1 MAVAGQ
7 GGGLVDALDVEE
19 NLALARDARG
29 LAADAAAV
37 DEWIDRLGLH
47 GLRHR
52 RVAVLSGGERQRAQ
66 VARVLVSGAALAVLD
81 EPTSQQDEANA
92 ERVVAALRAAADAG
106 TAVVVATHD
115 PVLVAAADAVH
126 TLA

>member
-1 MAVAGQ
+1 
-7 GGGLVDALDVEE
+7 VDALDVEE

-29 LAADAAAV
+29 LAPDRDAT
-37 DEWIDRLGLH
+37 DTWIDRLGLH
-47 GLRHR
+47 GLRQR
-52 RVAVLSGGERQRAQ
+52 RVGVLSGGERQRAQ
-66 VARVLVSGAALAVLD
+66 VARVLVSGAGLAILD

-115 PVLVAAADAVH
+115 PVLVVAADHVH
-126 TLA
+126 SLG